1 MEKKYRLTEE
11 TIEFLGRTLHRIEA
25 LRDFT
30 TSDGEIVYK
39 GEKGGWVESEN
50 NLSHDGNAWVYGDAR
65 VYGDALVCGGAQVYG
80 DARVCGSAQ
89 VYGDARVCGS
99 ARVYDDARVCG
110 DAQVYGN
117 ARVCGGAQV
126 YGNAR
131 VCGSAR
137 VYGDAQVYEP
147 WHILVIGP
155 IGSRNDYTTFFQ
167 GKDRKIYVK
176 CGCFCGDIKEF
187 TAKVEETHGNNHH
200 GKMYKLAIEMAKE
213 QMRGGTDA

>member
-25 LRDFT
+25 LKNFA
-30 TSDGEIVYK
+30 TSDGALVRV

-50 NLSHDGNAWVYGDAR
+50 NLSHDGNAWVYGDAQ
-65 VYGDALVCGGAQVYG
+65 VYGNALVYG
-80 DARVCGSAQ
+80 DARV
-89 VYGDARVCGS
+89 YGGARVCG
-99 ARVYDDARVCG
+99 
-110 DAQVYGN
+110 N
-117 ARVCGGAQV
+117 AW
-126 YGNAR
+126 
-131 VCGSAR
+131 
-137 VYGDAQVYEP
+137 VYEP

-176 CGCFCGDIKEF
+176 CGCFRGDIKEF

>member
-11 TIEFLGRTLHRIEA
+11 NIEFLGRTLHRIEA
-25 LRDFT
+25 LKDFT
-30 TSDGEIVYK
+30 TSDGETVYK
-39 GEKGGWVESEN
+39 GEKGGWIESEN
-50 NLSHDGNAWVYGDAR
+50 NLSHDGNAWVYGN
-65 VYGDALVCGGAQVYG
+65 ALVYDGAQVYGGAQVY
-80 DARVCGSAQ
+80 D
-89 VYGDARVCGS
+89 
-99 ARVYDDARVCG
+99 
-110 DAQVYGN
+110 
-117 ARVCGGAQV
+117 GAQV

-131 VCGSAR
+131 VCGNALVCGNAR
-137 VYGDAQVYEP
+137 VYEP

-176 CGCFCGDIKEF
+176 CGCFRGDIKEF

>member
-30 TSDGEIVYK
+30 TSDGTIVYE
-39 GEKGGWVESEN
+39 GEKGGWIESEN
-50 NLSHDGNAWVYGDAR
+50 NLSHDGDAWVYGNAR
-65 VYGDALVCGGAQVYG
+65 VYG
-80 DARVCGSAQ
+80 DARVCGDAL
-89 VYGDARVCGS
+89 VFGDARVCK
-99 ARVYDDARVCG
+99 
-110 DAQVYGN
+110 
-117 ARVCGGAQV
+117 
-126 YGNAR
+126 
-131 VCGSAR
+131 
-137 VYGDAQVYEP
+137 P

>member
-30 TSDGEIVYK
+30 TSDGTIVYK
-39 GEKGGWVESEN
+39 EEKGGWIESEN
-50 NLSHDGNAWVYGDAR
+50 NLSHDGDAWVCGSAR
-65 VYGDALVCGGAQVYG
+65 VYGDAQVYGNAWVCGSAQVYD

-89 VYGDARVCGS
+89 VCG
-99 ARVYDDARVCG
+99 
-110 DAQVYGN
+110 N
-117 ARVCGGAQV
+117 
-126 YGNAR
+126 
-131 VCGSAR
+131 
-137 VYGDAQVYEP
+137 AQVYEP

>member
-30 TSDGEIVYK
+30 TSDGTIVYK
-39 GEKGGWVESEN
+39 GEKGGWIESEN
-50 NLSHDGNAWVYGDAR
+50 NLSHDGDAWVYGDA
-65 VYGDALVCGGAQVYG
+65 QVF
-80 DARVCGSAQ
+80 
-89 VYGDARVCGS
+89 
-99 ARVYDDARVCG
+99 
-110 DAQVYGN
+110 
-117 ARVCGGAQV
+117 
-126 YGNAR
+126 
-131 VCGSAR
+131 
-137 VYGDAQVYEP
+137 EP

-155 IGSRNDYTTFFQ
+155 IGSRNDYTTFFY
-167 GKDRKIYVK
+167 GKDGKIHIK
-176 CGCFCGDIKEF
+176 CGCFHGDIKEF

>member
-30 TSDGEIVYK
+30 TSDGALVRV

-50 NLSHDGNAWVYGDAR
+50 NLSHAGNCWVCDNARVCGNAWVYS
-65 VYGDALVCGGAQVYG
+65 DALVCGNALVCG
-80 DARVCGSAQ
+80 DAH
-89 VYGDARVCGS
+89 VYGS
-99 ARVYDDARVCG
+99 ARVC
-110 DAQVYGN
+110 
-117 ARVCGGAQV
+117 
-126 YGNAR
+126 
-131 VCGSAR
+131 
-137 VYGDAQVYEP
+137 EP
-147 WHILVIGP
+147 RHILVIGP
-155 IGSRNDYTTFFQ
+155 IGSRNDYTTFFY
-167 GKDRKIYVK
+167 GKDGKIHIK
-176 CGCFCGDIKEF
+176 CGCFRGDIKEF